1 MLTIYDKFKH
11 FWLFIVNSFCCSI
24 FKILVTNF
32 NNFLISSLN
41 KLKTKSRFKSIIFFN
56 KILVLFLLLGFVFN
70 QIFTTIHQ
78 ANHHHSTSS
87 IDKYH
92 DSKTNFN
99 SDHNSDSSQLI
110 FEHNKLD
117 QDLFNCI
124 LCSFNNLIKKFIFSN
139 QSLVYCQLLIIL
151 KLIFSSPILSEPRL
165 YQRTIRAPPQL
176 S

>member
-11 FWLFIVNSFCCSI
+11 FWLFIVKSFCCTI
-24 FKILVTNF
+24 FKIIVTTS
-32 NNFLISSLN
+32 NNFLISLLN

-78 ANHHHSTSS
+78 ANHHHSSSS
-87 IDKYH
+87 IDKYQ
-92 DSKTNFN
+92 DSKINFN
-99 SDHNSDSSQLI
+99 SDLNSVSQQI

-117 QDLFNCI
+117 QDLLNCL

-151 KLIFSSPILSEPRL
+151 KLIFDSSILFELRL
-165 YQRTIRAPPQL
+165 YQRSIRAPPQL